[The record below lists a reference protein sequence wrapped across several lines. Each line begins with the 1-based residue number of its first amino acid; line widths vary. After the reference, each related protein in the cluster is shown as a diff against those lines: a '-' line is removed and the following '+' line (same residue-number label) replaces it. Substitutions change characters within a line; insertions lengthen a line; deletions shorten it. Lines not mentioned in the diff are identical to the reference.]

1 MKNKFLDALSYIAV
15 AAAAALLTLTLTNLL
30 PGGSKLTQLEKLLEH
45 YYVDGVDK
53 EKLEDAAADAMVG
66 ALGDR
71 WSYYIP
77 ASQMSAWEQNK
88 NNAYVGIGVTIQAD
102 DNGYLV
108 TQVAEGGPAADAG
121 ILPGDTL
128 IKANGQSLLGLS
140 AEEGGNIIKG
150 KEGTTVEITLLREG
164 QERTLTVERRT
175 IKTKVAVGTMLDNNI
190 GHVKIVNFNTN
201 CFAETKAAVESL
213 KAQGAAAII
222 FDVRFN
228 GGGFVTEMVK
238 LLDYLLPEGEL
249 FRSENYAGQVEIK
262 TSDAAYLDLPMA
274 VLVNGSSYS
283 AAEFFAAAL
292 EEYDAAVIVGEKTSG
307 KGYFQQTFQLSD
319 GSAVAISTGK
329 YYTPKGV
336 SLEGVGITPEIQ
348 VSVDEE
354 TAAKIYAGTLL
365 LSEDPQIIA
374 AINALKPQNNLD

>member
-374 AINALKPQNNLD
+374 AINALKTAK